1 MPILSNRP
9 LAVPINETFILDT
22 DNLDYHLLLGKL
34 EKVQSKITSLDWLI
48 QKLKETSDFN
58 QYRKYVSIKGVL
70 QNRFSV
76 KVLNAV
82 DRETVFLRLKTLF
95 STIPEVTVTKG
106 ELNGSYFVY
115 LWSDNTNLFLN
126 IQTQINEILRDI
138 NPNYTVEI
146 DNFIVNNN
154 PDSTNTVFG
163 ILMQERDNLIELYSN
178 LCEQLLLTPL
188 TYG

>member
-70 QNRFSV
+70 QNMFSIEV
-76 KVLNAV
+76 FNVP
-82 DRETVFLRLKTLF
+82 DQETVFLRLRTLF
-95 STIPEVTVTKG
+95 STIPEVTITKG
-106 ELNGSYFVY
+106 VLNGNYYVY
-115 LWSDNTNLFLN
+115 LWSDSKNLFLN
-126 IQTQINEILRDI
+126 IQTQINEILRDV
-138 NPNYTVEI
+138 NPNYTIEI
-146 DNFIVNNN
+146 NNFIVNDN
-154 PDSTNTVFG
+154 PNSANSIFS
-163 ILMQERDNLIELYSN
+163 ILTQERDKLVELYSS

-188 TYG
+188 T

>member
-1 MPILSNRP
+1 VNIFR
-9 LAVPINETFILDT
+9 D
-22 DNLDYHLLLGKL
+22 
-34 EKVQSKITSLDWLI
+34 
-48 QKLKETSDFN
+48 KETSDFN
-58 QYRKYVSIKGVL
+58 QYKNYVSIKGVL

-82 DRETVFLRLKTLF
+82 DRENVFLRLKTLF

-126 IQTQINEILRDI
+126 IQTQIIEILRDI
-138 NPNYTVEI
+138 NPNYTVEV
-146 DNFIVNNN
+146 DNFIVNDDVN
-154 PDSTNTVFG
+154 STNSVFD
-163 ILMQERDNLIELYSN
+163 ILTQERNNLVELYSN
-178 LCEQLLLTPL
+178 LCEQILLTPL

>member
-9 LAVPINETFILDT
+9 LAIPINETFILDT

-146 DNFIVNNN
+146 DNFIINNN

-188 TYG
+188 TYE

>member
-34 EKVQSKITSLDWLI
+34 QVVQSKITNLDWVI
-48 QKLKETSDFN
+48 DKLKETSDFN
-58 QYRKYVSIKGVL
+58 QYRKYISIKGVL

-76 KVLNAV
+76 NVLDAV
-82 DRETVFLRLKTLF
+82 DQETVFLRLKTLF
-95 STIPEVTVTKG
+95 STIKEVTVTKAN
-106 ELNGSYFVY
+106 LNGNYFVY
-115 LWSDNTNLFLN
+115 LWSDNKDLFLN
-126 IQTQINEILRDI
+126 IQTQINEILRDV
-138 NPNYTVEI
+138 NPNYTLKI
-146 DNFIVNNN
+146 NNFIVNNN
-154 PDSTNTVFG
+154 PDSTNTVFN
-163 ILMQERDNLIELYSN
+163 ILVQERNNLVELYSS

>member
-1 MPILSNRP
+1 MPVLSNRP

-22 DNLDYHLLLGKL
+22 DNLEYHLLLGKL

-48 QKLKETSDFN
+48 EKLKEISDFN
-58 QYRKYVSIKGVL
+58 QYKKYVSIKGVL

-76 KVLNAV
+76 KVLNDF
-82 DRETVFLRLKTLF
+82 DRETVFLRLRTLF

-138 NPNYTVEI
+138 NPNYTLEI
-146 DNFIVNNN
+146 DNFIVNG
-154 PDSTNTVFG
+154 DVSSTNSIFD
-163 ILMQERDNLIELYSN
+163 ILTQERNNLVELYSN

-188 TYG
+188 TYE